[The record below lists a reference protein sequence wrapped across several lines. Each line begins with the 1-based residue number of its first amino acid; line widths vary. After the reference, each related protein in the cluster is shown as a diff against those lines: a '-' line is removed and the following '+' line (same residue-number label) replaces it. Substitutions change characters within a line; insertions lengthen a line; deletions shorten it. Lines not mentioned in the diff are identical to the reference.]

1 MGSSCE
7 TAEYFFLEQIQSRLE
22 KFYIDVRALTEG
34 EKFKQFS
41 CFNIQQLFPFN
52 KYFNDTPAP
61 LFTGEKLYSNLCMYV
76 CAQVLPPMLT
86 GDWAADLESAEGSFN
101 HIRNIFSEISDYRLG
116 EDSYIHTYFHRC

>member
-61 LFTGEKLYSNLCMYV
+61 LFTGEKLYSLCMYV
-76 CAQVLPPMLT
+76 FMYVLKYYHL
-86 GDWAADLESAEGSFN
+86 
-101 HIRNIFSEISDYRLG
+101 
-116 EDSYIHTYFHRC
+116 

>member
-22 KFYIDVRALTEG
+22 KFYIDVKALTDG
-34 EKFKQFS
+34 EKYKQFS

-61 LFTGEKLYSNLCMYV
+61 LFSGASHRLAASISLVETSYIHT
-76 CAQVLPPMLT
+76 LT
-86 GDWAADLESAEGSFN
+86 SYLITYAGDWAADLESSEGCFN
-101 HIRNIFSEISDYRLG
+101 HIRNIFSEISDYRFV
-116 EDSYIHTYFHRC
+116 T